1 MRRDHRPLW
10 LKRTFGAWNRW
21 WAERYLV
28 PQFDSVGEGLVVY
41 NPQFVEVTGSR
52 VRLGRHVH
60 MMATRDAPIRLTV
73 HPGDGGGID
82 IGGFS
87 VINAGVRMASAS
99 SIKSG
104 SNCLFAGYCYLG
116 DADWHDLYDRTAAPG
131 NTRPIR
137 LGDNVWIGDSAIV
150 CKGVTI
156 GDNTIV
162 GAGAVVAS
170 DLPANVVA
178 AGNPARVVKELDPSR
193 EIIRREKLFKGE
205 MSWAEYVE
213 GYDRWVLTPNTF
225 RVWLRSKLAPTR
237 DL

>member
-1 MRRDHRPLW
+1 
-10 LKRTFGAWNRW
+10 
-21 WAERYLV
+21 V
-28 PQFDSVGEGLVVY
+28 
-41 NPQFVEVTGSR
+41 
-52 VRLGRHVH
+52 
-60 MMATRDAPIRLTV
+60 
-73 HPGDGGGID
+73 
-82 IGGFS
+82 
-87 VINAGVRMASAS
+87 
-99 SIKSG
+99 
-104 SNCLFAGYCYLG
+104 
-116 DADWHDLYDRTAAPG
+116 
-131 NTRPIR
+131 

-170 DLPANVVA
+170 DLPPNVIAV
-178 AGNPARVVKELDPSR
+178 GNPARVVKELDPNR
-193 EIIRREKLFKGE
+193 ELVRRESLFNGE